1 MFCTTCGE
9 YFLPDLDY
17 LRHIGS
23 CPHCNQPTLILIAY
37 DPQKAHMTQEE
48 PNTPND

>member
-9 YFLPDLDY
+9 YFLPDRDY

-23 CPHCNQPTLILIAY
+23 CPHCDQPTLILIAY
-37 DPQKAHMTQEE
+37 DPALRDTTHPKEN
-48 PNTPND
+48 PTP